1 LQKELK
7 QLIHRNDLKLFVGI
21 GNVLRS
27 DDGIGVYIAQRIKE
41 RDNIKVLVVEVSIE
55 NYIGKINEI
64 QPGEVILIDAV
75 NYEKE
80 PGYYALL
87 SPGKLLDYT
96 TNTHNISLK
105 KLMGFFNSTIWILGV
120 QPENI
125 TFGETLS
132 YRVRNAADEI
142 IGIINDSM
150 IL

>member
-1 LQKELK
+1 MQKELK